1 MSALSS
7 ENQPS
12 ENQPPENQPPDQPGL
27 VLLARI
33 EAVAADAEDRL
44 AGAATTADLKAAEA
58 HLLGKRSP
66 LALLNAGLRNL
77 TAEERKQAGQ
87 AINDARARLN
97 LRLANRRAALE
108 ADDRAA
114 TLQADRLDL
123 TEPLLLPPAGTSSAA
138 AIPARGHLHLVTQ
151 TRDELE
157 DTFVAMGFSVAEGPE
172 AETDWYNFEA
182 LNMPPAHP
190 ARGMWDTL
198 YLKLG
203 APETVLLRTHTS
215 PVQIHLMETQKPPI
229 YAVMPGRCYR
239 RDTPDARHLP
249 VFHQIE
255 GLVVDRGIT
264 FGDLAG
270 TIEAFT
276 AAFFGPGMHARL
288 RPSYFPFT
296 EPSAEFEVTCPIC
309 AGNGCR
315 TCSGSGWLE
324 LGGCGLVDPEVF
336 AAVGIDP
343 EEYSGFAFGFGIDRL
358 AQVRHGL
365 EDMRILLD
373 NDLRFISQF

>member
-1 MSALSS
+1 MSTAG
-7 ENQPS
+7 N
-12 ENQPPENQPPDQPGL
+12 
-27 VLLARI
+27 LLQDI
-33 EAVAADAEDRL
+33 TAA
-44 AGAATTADLKAAEA
+44 AAEA
-58 HLLGKRSP
+58 ETRLANAPTTPDLNAAESELLGKRSP
-66 LALLNAGLRNL
+66 LAQFNAGLRDL
-77 TAEERKQAGQ
+77 SAEERKEVGQ
-87 AINDARARLN
+87 AINAARTRLN
-97 LRLANRRAALE
+97 AALADRRADLE
-108 ADDRAA
+108 AADRAA
-114 TLQADRLDL
+114 ALQADRLDL
-123 TEPLLLPPAGTSSAA
+123 TELVPDQLRARGVVP
-138 AIPARGHLHLVTQ
+138 RGHLHLVTQ

-215 PVQIHLMETQKPPI
+215 PVQIHLMESQPPPI

-276 AAFFGPGMHARL
+276 NSFFGPGMHSRL

-309 AGNGCR
+309 GGKGCR
-315 TCSGSGWLE
+315 TCSGSGWIE
-324 LGGCGLVDPEVF
+324 LGGCGMVDPEVF
-336 AAVGIDP
+336 AAVGIDA

-358 AQVRHGL
+358 AQVRHGID
-365 EDMRILLD
+365 DMRILLD

>member
-1 MSALSS
+1 MTQSI
-7 ENQPS
+7 E
-12 ENQPPENQPPDQPGL
+12 E
-27 VLLARI
+27 LAEI
-33 EAVAADAEDRL
+33 EADAGRQL
-44 AGAATTADLKAAEA
+44 SAATTLDELRATESRV
-58 HLLGKRSP
+58 LGKKSA
-66 LALLNAGLRNL
+66 LARTNGQLGGLPP
-77 TAEERKQAGQ
+77 EDRKHLGQ
-87 AINDARARLN
+87 AINDTRQ
-97 LRLANRRAALE
+97 RLAGIAAARSQELE
-108 ADDRAA
+108 AGERGRRIREE
-114 TLQADRLDL
+114 RLDL
-123 TEPLLLPPAGTSSAA
+123 TEVFAVPAPGG
-138 AIPARGHLHLVTQ
+138 IPDRGHLHLVTQ

-157 DTFVAMGFSVAEGPE
+157 DVFTSMGFAVAEGPE
-172 AETDWYNFEA
+172 AETDRYNFEA
-182 LNMPPAHP
+182 LNMPPDHP

-203 APETVLLRTHTS
+203 EPETVLLRTHTS
-215 PVQIHLMETQKPPI
+215 PVQIHLMEDQKPPI

-255 GLVVDRGIT
+255 GLVVDHGIT

-276 AAFFGPGMHARL
+276 TTFFGPGMHSRL
-288 RPSYFPFT
+288 RPSFFPFT

-309 AGNGCR
+309 EGKGCR
-315 TCSGSGWLE
+315 TCSGSGWIE
-324 LGGCGLVDPEVF
+324 LGGCGMVDPNVF
-336 AAVGIDP
+336 QAVGIDP

-373 NDLRFISQF
+373 NDLRFLTQF

>member
-1 MSALSS
+1 VSTIAD
-7 ENQPS
+7 
-12 ENQPPENQPPDQPGL
+12 PEIAAVEQQG
-27 VLLARI
+27 LARFQS
-33 EAVAADAEDRL
+33 
-44 AGAATTADLKAAEA
+44 AATLDELRAAETEV
-58 HLLGKRSP
+58 LGKRSGF
-66 LALLNAGLRNL
+66 AELNGRLRHL
-77 TAEERKQAGQ
+77 SPDERKSRGQ
-87 AINDARARLN
+87 ALNDVRRRLE
-97 LRLANRRAALE
+97 AAAAGRRASLE
-108 ADDRAA
+108 AGDRERRL
-114 TLQADRLDL
+114 TEERLDL
-123 TEPLLLPPAGTSSAA
+123 TEVWRVPPPAG
-138 AIPARGHLHLVTQ
+138 IPDRGHLHLVTQ

-157 DTFVAMGFSVAEGPE
+157 DTFVSMGFAVVEGPE

-203 APETVLLRTHTS
+203 EPETVLLRTHTS
-215 PVQIHLMETQKPPI
+215 PVQIRLMESQKPPI

-264 FGDLAG
+264 FGDRAG

-276 AAFFGPGMHARL
+276 NAFFGPGIHSRL
-288 RPSYFPFT
+288 RPSFFPFT

-309 AGNGCR
+309 GGKGCR
-315 TCSGSGWLE
+315 TCSGSGWIE
-324 LGGCGLVDPEVF
+324 LGGCGMVDPNVF
-336 AAVGIDP
+336 AAVGVDS

-358 AQVRHGL
+358 AQVRAGL
-365 EDMRILLD
+365 DDMRILLD
-373 NDLRFISQF
+373 NDLRFLTQF

>member
-1 MSALSS
+1 VS
-7 ENQPS
+7 EPAS
-12 ENQPPENQPPDQPGL
+12 DGKSDPAGL
-27 VLLARI
+27 LDEIRAI
-33 EAVAADAEDRL
+33 EAA
-44 AGAATTADLKAAEA
+44 AGAHIGAARTLDDLRAAESD
-58 HLLGKRSP
+58 LLGRKSP
-66 LALLNAGLRNL
+66 LAQLNARLGSLPPDR
-77 TAEERKQAGQ
+77 RKLVGQ
-87 AINDARARLN
+87 AVNQARGNVAG
-97 LRLANRRAALE
+97 RLATRQADLEAADRLHALE
-108 ADDRAA
+108 
-114 TLQADRLDL
+114 ADRLDL
-123 TEPLLLPPAGTSSAA
+123 TEVFRAPRPAG
-138 AIPARGHLHLVTQ
+138 IPDRGHLHLVTQ

-203 APETVLLRTHTS
+203 QPETVVLRTHTS

-276 AAFFGPGMHARL
+276 NAFFGPGMHARL
-288 RPSYFPFT
+288 RPSFFPFT

-309 AGNGCR
+309 AGAGCR
-315 TCSGSGWLE
+315 TCSGSGWIE
-324 LGGCGLVDPEVF
+324 LGGCGMVDPQVF
-336 AAVGIDP
+336 GAVGIDP

-358 AQVRHGL
+358 AQVRHGI
-365 EDMRILLD
+365 EDMRVLLD
-373 NDLRFISQF
+373 NDLRFLSQF

>member
-1 MSALSS
+1 VTAHPVPDAPDAESLRPAL
-7 ENQPS
+7 
-12 ENQPPENQPPDQPGL
+12 D
-27 VLLARI
+27 AI
-33 EAVAADAEDRL
+33 EAAALTRL
-44 AGAATTADLKAAEA
+44 EAATDGSSLRDANRQV
-58 HLLGKRSP
+58 LGKRSE
-66 LALLNAGLRNL
+66 LAQLHTRLRDL
-77 TAEERKQAGQ
+77 PPEQRREVGAWIQSAQARLRERSDAL
-87 AINDARARLN
+87 ARAFEEKERQV
-97 LRLANRRAALE
+97 RFDAE
-108 ADDRAA
+108 
-114 TLQADRLDL
+114 RLDL
-123 TEPLLLPPAGTSSAA
+123 TEFATGAPAAPLGSLTVG
-138 AIPARGHLHLVTQ
+138 RGHLNLVTQ
-151 TRDELE
+151 TRHELE
-157 DTFVAMGFSVAEGPE
+157 DTFVAMGFAVAEGPE

-198 YLKLG
+198 YLRLG
-203 APETVLLRTHTS
+203 PPETVLLRTHTS
-215 PVQIHLMETQKPPI
+215 PVQIRLMESQPPPI

-276 AAFFGPGMHARL
+276 NAYFGPGMHSRL

-309 AGNGCR
+309 GGAGCR
-315 TCSGSGWLE
+315 TCSGSGWIE
-324 LGGCGLVDPEVF
+324 LGGCGLVDPNVF

-343 EEYSGFAFGFGIDRL
+343 EIYSGFAFGFGIDRL
-358 AQVRHGL
+358 AQVRVGL
-365 EDMRILLD
+365 ADMRTLLD
-373 NDLRFISQF
+373 NDVRFLEQF

>member
-1 MSALSS
+1 VA
-7 ENQPS
+7 
-12 ENQPPENQPPDQPGL
+12 
-27 VLLARI
+27 AIR
-33 EAVAADAEDRL
+33 EATADAEARL
-44 AGAATTADLKAAEA
+44 AAAATGADLKAAESDA
-58 HLLGKRSP
+58 LGKRSP
-66 LALLNAGLRNL
+66 LAQFNASIRRLGPD
-77 TAEERKQAGQ
+77 ERARVGQ
-87 AINDARARLN
+87 AINDARES
-97 LRLANRRAALE
+97 LAAAVSTRRADLE
-108 ADDRAA
+108 AADRARA
-114 TLQADRLDL
+114 LQADRLDL
-123 TEPLLLPPAGTSSAA
+123 TEALLLCSSPAGV
-138 AIPARGHLHLVTQ
+138 PDRGHLHLVTQ

-157 DTFVAMGFSVAEGPE
+157 DTFVAMGFAVAEGPE

-203 APETVLLRTHTS
+203 EPETVLLRTHTS
-215 PVQIHLMETQKPPI
+215 PVQIHLMESQKPPI

-276 AAFFGPGMHARL
+276 NAFFGPGIHSRL

-309 AGNGCR
+309 AGDGCR
-315 TCSGSGWLE
+315 TCSGSGWIE
-324 LGGCGLVDPEVF
+324 LGGCGMVDPEVF
-336 AAVGIDP
+336 AAVRIDP
-343 EEYSGFAFGFGIDRL
+343 EEFSGFAFGFGIDRL
-358 AQVRHGL
+358 AQVRHGI

-373 NDLRFISQF
+373 NDLRFVSQF

>member
-1 MSALSS
+1 VTSAETLLEQLNVIEATASSQLADASTLSALK
-7 ENQPS
+7 
-12 ENQPPENQPPDQPGL
+12 
-27 VLLARI
+27 AM
-33 EAVAADAEDRL
+33 EAAQ
-44 AGAATTADLKAAEA
+44 
-58 HLLGKRSP
+58 LGKKSP
-66 LALLNAGLRNL
+66 LAELNSGLREL
-77 TAEERKQAGQ
+77 TADERKQAGQ
-87 AINDARARLN
+87 AINDARGRLSSQ
-97 LRLANRRAALE
+97 LANRRADLDA
-108 ADDRAA
+108 ADRSRA
-114 TLQADRLDL
+114 LQADRLDL
-123 TEPLLLPPAGTSSAA
+123 TEAFKLPPAGETV
-138 AIPARGHLHLVTQ
+138 PPDRGRLHLVTQ

-203 APETVLLRTHTS
+203 RPGTVLLRTHTS

-229 YAVMPGRCYR
+229 YSVMPGRCYR

-276 AAFFGPGMHARL
+276 ATFFGPGMHSRL

-309 AGNGCR
+309 AGAGCR

-324 LGGCGLVDPEVF
+324 LGGCGMVDPEVF
-336 AAVGIDP
+336 KAVCIDP

-358 AQVRHGL
+358 AQVRHGI

-373 NDLRFISQF
+373 NDLRFASQF